1 MTEYKKT
8 YGSDLD
14 FETYDASFV
23 TMNDA
28 KKILN
33 NKHATALDR
42 VLLVRALAYIGL
54 TTRDIVHMINKEN
67 KWHDYDKQ
75 ITKMCVK
82 TEYKAWAKW
91 MDGHET

>member
-42 VLLVRALAYIGL
+42 VLLVRALAYIG
-54 TTRDIVHMINKEN
+54 
-67 KWHDYDKQ
+67 
-75 ITKMCVK
+75 
-82 TEYKAWAKW
+82 
-91 MDGHET
+91 